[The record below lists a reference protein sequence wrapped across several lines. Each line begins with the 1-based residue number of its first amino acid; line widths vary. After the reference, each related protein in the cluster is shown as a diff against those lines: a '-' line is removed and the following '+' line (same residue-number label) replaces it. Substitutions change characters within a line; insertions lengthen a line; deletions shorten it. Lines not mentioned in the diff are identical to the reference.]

1 MTTSIILGG
10 EGVTATV
17 PIRAVIQHIRGEI
30 DLDSPGEAVGPRG
43 TVVEVLMEKV
53 PLDTTCDVCGGQNV
67 ELNLCRIDG
76 EAAYVCEGCLTS
88 RGAII
93 PR

>member
-1 MTTSIILGG
+1 MVICPRCSYEWQTRS
-10 EGVTATV
+10 TADMICC
-17 PIRAVIQHIRGEI
+17 PSCQRKFSRPA
-30 DLDSPGEAVGPRG
+30 